1 MNVSARKVSNMM
13 HNTQGLTTEG
23 SKGFTHMVMQF
34 GQFLDHDITLTP
46 EGGRFSESL
55 NHFNLHKEENYF
67 KIIQNVLKVID
78 NYPQSWSVVM
88 KK

>member
-1 MNVSARKVSNMM
+1 MKVELLLCSFQVNVSARKVSNMM
-13 HNTQGLTTEG
+13 HNTEGLTTEG

-55 NHFNLHKEENYF
+55 NHFNLHKE
-67 KIIQNVLKVID
+67 D
-78 NYPQSWSVVM
+78 S
-88 KK
+88 